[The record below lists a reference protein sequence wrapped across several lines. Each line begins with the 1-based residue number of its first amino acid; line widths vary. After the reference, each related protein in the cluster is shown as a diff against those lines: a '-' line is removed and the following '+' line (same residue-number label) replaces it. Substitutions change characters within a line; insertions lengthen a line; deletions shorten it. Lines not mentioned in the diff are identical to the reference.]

1 MYKLNKIYNVDCM
14 EALEKIPDKSVDMIL
29 TDVPYKQFLQ
39 GGGIRKQR
47 GNYDKIRAYG
57 SVPDIDYHLFFEICL
72 KKLKQ
77 INFLTFCNKET
88 KLDFI
93 LMAKEKGFGYKELS
107 FCKTSPA
114 PFANNQW
121 LPDIEYAI
129 HIFKDLKVLGN
140 YKTKR
145 SFWIMPNFKE
155 KNIPHPTPKKVSVV
169 RDIIKNTT
177 NAGDLILDP
186 FIGSGTTGAAA
197 LLENRNFLGFEIN
210 ADYCDYANKRI
221 LDLTEQTEIF
231 KTK

>member
-93 LMAKEKGFGYKELS
+93 LMAKEKGF
-107 FCKTSPA
+107 
-114 PFANNQW
+114 
-121 LPDIEYAI
+121 
-129 HIFKDLKVLGN
+129 
-140 YKTKR
+140 
-145 SFWIMPNFKE
+145 
-155 KNIPHPTPKKVSVV
+155 
-169 RDIIKNTT
+169 
-177 NAGDLILDP
+177 
-186 FIGSGTTGAAA
+186 
-197 LLENRNFLGFEIN
+197 EIN

-231 KTK
+231 QTK

>member
-1 MYKLNKIYNVDCM
+1 MFEQNKIYCFDCM
-14 EALEKIPDKSVDMIL
+14 KALEEIPDKSFDMVL
-29 TDVPYKQFLQ
+29 TDVPYKQVLS

-47 GNYDKIRAYG
+47 ANYDKIKAYG
-57 SVPDIDYHLFFEICL
+57 SVPDIDYRAFFELCL
-72 KKLKQ
+72 NKLKQ
-77 INFLTFCNKET
+77 VNFLTFCNKET

-121 LPDIEYAI
+121 LPDIEYAV
-129 HIFKDLKVLGN
+129 HIFKDLKVLGD

-155 KNIPHPTPKKVSVV
+155 KNIPHPTPKKVSVI

-177 NAGDLILDP
+177 APGDLILDP
-186 FIGSGTTGAAA
+186 FMGSGTTGLAAR
-197 LLENRNFLGFEIN
+197 LENRNFLGFEIN
-210 ADYCDYANKRI
+210 PEYCEYANKRI
-221 LDLTEQTEIF
+221 KEQAGQTELF
-231 KTK
+231 